1 MDFISNHERTYYGN
15 KKSWLNVFLL
25 FYFYMQYIFRLLK
38 LRDGDAVITR
48 STYKTKLF
56 NIIMK
61 KVSQP
66 SFISSQLTI
75 ETLEQGVKLESLGSF
90 WCLYC

>member
-1 MDFISNHERTYYGN
+1 MY
-15 KKSWLNVFLL
+15 
-25 FYFYMQYIFRLLK
+25 FYFSNFTSNIFLAYLNYVIEMQLLPEVPK
-38 LRDGDAVITR
+38 KPFI
-48 STYKTKLF
+48 
-56 NIIMK
+56 IIMK

-66 SFISSQLTI
+66 AFTSSQLTI